1 MLRMLAVRGSAAGLL
16 ALALAFP
23 LHAEGFAFT
32 SQGAKATGLGGAFTA
47 LADDPT
53 ALYYNPGG
61 LALLKKKKAVAG
73 GFTAYRLNEGLYQGL
88 APGPGAGTTGEQETP
103 LELPAHLYVLLPLGE
118 KAVFGLG
125 AFSPFL
131 HSNQW
136 SDKGGFA
143 GRYVALRSEIRTWD
157 LNPTISFAATE
168 NLGLGLGLTYRSSD
182 LSLLRRYPGL
192 NPFTGRLL
200 DVGSL
205 AVDSDLEGGFG
216 WNVGLSHRIGTRF
229 AWGLAYRSAIE
240 IDHQGVGQLT
250 QIPTGNAQLDQLFAA
265 SLPFGP
271 EISMETSLTYP
282 EVASLGV
289 AVGLSKLSWLAVDV
303 SRTGWQEVSAL
314 SFRFASEPELD
325 QTIALALE
333 ESLSYRVGLLIGT
346 PTGMQFRFGAGF
358 EESPQPDETVGPF
371 LADADRS
378 LYAAGFGLDWLDVA
392 FSWTTWEGRVVTT
405 NVDEINGNWRTTDWR
420 LVITLK
426 K

>member
-1 MLRMLAVRGSAAGLL
+1 MRGSAAGLL
-16 ALALAFP
+16 VLALASP

-88 APGPGAGTTGEQETP
+88 APGPGAGTTAEQETP
-103 LELPAHLYVLLPLGE
+103 FELPAHLYVLLPLGE
-118 KAVFGLG
+118 RAVVGVG
-125 AFSPFL
+125 VFSPFL
-131 HSNQW
+131 LDTQW
-136 SDKGGFA
+136 GDKDSFA

-157 LNPTISFAATE
+157 LNPTLSFAATK
-168 NLGLGLGLTYRSSD
+168 NLGLGLGLIYRSSD

-192 NPFTGRLL
+192 NPFTGQLI

-205 AVDSDLEGGFG
+205 AVDSDTEGGFG
-216 WNVGLSHRIGTRF
+216 WNVGLSHRIGSRF
-229 AWGLAYRSAIE
+229 CWGLAYRSAIE

-250 QIPTGNAQLDQLFAA
+250 QISTGNSQLDQLFAA

-271 EISMETSLTYP
+271 EVGMETSLTYP

-289 AVGLSKLSWLAVDV
+289 AVGLSKLSWLALDV

-314 SFRFASEPELD
+314 AFRFPSEPELD
-325 QTIALALE
+325 QTISLALE
-333 ESLSYRVGLLIGT
+333 ESLSYRAGLLLGT
-346 PTGMQFRFGAGF
+346 PTGMQFRFGVAF
-358 EESPQPDETVGPF
+358 EETPQPDATVGPF

-378 LYAAGFGLDWLDVA
+378 VYAAGFGLDWLDVA

-405 NVDEINGNWRTTDWR
+405 NVDEINGNWRTTAWR
-420 LVITLK
+420 LALTLK